1 MIAWAILAVVLVGVA
16 ALITAAQ
23 PQVGAALPAPVSQAL
38 ARDCLAV
45 FQQGNSQITLPDGL
59 TIHTVLP
66 QCTVAAPYGVLTVG
80 ALASSGELIGGQ
92 WTIQSRNG
100 QYVLQAQI
108 SM

>member
-80 ALASSGELIGGQ
+80 TLASSGELIGGQ

>member
-1 MIAWAILAVVLVGVA
+1 MVAWAILAVVLVGVA
-16 ALITAAQ
+16 GLITAAQ
-23 PQVGAALPAPVSQAL
+23 PPMGAALSAPVSQAI

-45 FQQGNSQITLPDGL
+45 FQQGNSQITLPNGL

-66 QCTVAAPYGVLTVG
+66 LCTVAAPYGVLTVG
-80 ALASSGELIGGQ
+80 ELASSGDLIGGQ

>member
-23 PQVGAALPAPVSQAL
+23 PTVGAALPAPVSQAV

-45 FQQGNSQITLPDGL
+45 FQQGNAQITLPDGL
-59 TIHTVLP
+59 TIRTVLP
-66 QCTVAAPYGVLTVG
+66 QCTVVAPYGVLTVG
-80 ALASSGELIGGQ
+80 DLTGSGQLIGGQ